1 MCETTGQ
8 RRLVAARRGS
18 ENGVGAASRRRK
30 ARPRR
35 SAARRLDPP
44 IPHRRRGRAA
54 PRRRPTLE
62 LDPLAH
68 PVSLLHPSPASAP
81 LLSQAGTATRTPCG
95 RSCAVPSGRGLL
107 PRSPRA
113 SRAPRQRRACRR
125 AETGGAAGGGQMASA
140 TSSSTGTP
148 ARGAAPGSCR
158 RGILRRE
165 EEQLR
170 LGTAPE
176 RTSSSSHGPSGG

>member
-1 MCETTGQ
+1 VCETTGQ

-113 SRAPRQRRACRR
+113 SRAPRQRLACRR

-176 RTSSSSHGPSGG
+176 RTSSSSHGPGGG